1 MLNTK
6 AILSMLRALSFLL
19 ILPPFLLTLSAKNID
34 IDTILQKS
42 NESNRTLFIFLH
54 RTGCSYCNAMNE
66 FTLDDEAIK
75 SYLSKYFTLLSI
87 NITDGDAVRFK
98 EFNGTAQEFA
108 QYIGY
113 DIYPSSLF
121 LSKSGCI
128 DVAKVGYKDENYFLL
143 LLKYVNERAFESLD
157 FKSYL
162 SGKRPLK
169 P

>member
-1 MLNTK
+1 MHYTKVNLLMLK
-6 AILSMLRALSFLL
+6 SISLLLLSLYST
-19 ILPPFLLTLSAKNID
+19 TLFAKDID
-34 IDTILQKS
+34 IDTILHKS
-42 NESNRTLFIFLH
+42 NESNKTLFIFLH

-87 NITDGDAVRFK
+87 NITDGDTVRFK

-121 LSKSGCI
+121 LGRNGCI
-128 DVAKVGYKDENYFLL
+128 DVAKVGYKDENTFLK
-143 LLKYVNERAFESLD
+143 LLKYIKSSAFERMD
-157 FKSYL
+157 FKSFIKM
-162 SGKRPLK
+162 GTK
-169 P
+169 